1 VAAKNDAS
9 TQGPVPMTLSAQTS
23 RDLDHVNMPKIQF
36 IKKVQ
41 GNKCSGLHTFLLNSC
56 FCFS

>member
-1 VAAKNDAS
+1 MAVKNDTS
-9 TQGPVPMTLSAQTS
+9 IQGPVPMTLSVQTT
-23 RDLDHVNMPKIQF
+23 RDLDHVNIPKIQF

-41 GNKCSGLHTFLLNSC
+41 GNRCSGLHTFVVNSF